1 MKPMAFRRYVD
12 VEAERDPRLAHA
24 FETFLRVVARGWFR
38 FRLRGVEN
46 VPSAPS
52 IFVGNHSGIGIA
64 DIVCLLGSRTTIA
77 PDRTTV
83 GLAHDLFVNMPI
95 IGRLLRAAGAVTAN
109 PESARE
115 AIRRG
120 HHVAVFPGGGY
131 DACRPITRAR
141 EVSFGRRRGYVRL
154 ALETGALV
162 VPIATVGS
170 HPTYVLLPWI
180 GEILGERFKRWGLWR
195 DERIPVPLATLG
207 VVATV
212 AACAAGAL
220 PWWSILVALTLL
232 FVPNPCPVETVI
244 LEPIDLR
251 AATEHVADPLERI
264 ELANDIVEARL
275 RAVITAEGRLAGKK

>member
-1 MKPMAFRRYVD
+1 MNLLAFPRYTDVD
-12 VEAERDPRLAHA
+12 AERNPRLARA
-24 FETFLRVVARGWFR
+24 FETFLRVVARFWFR
-38 FRLRGVEN
+38 FRVRGVEN

-52 IFVGNHSGIGIA
+52 ILAGNHSGIGIA

-77 PDRTTV
+77 PHRKTV
-83 GLAHDLFVNMPI
+83 GLAHDLFVNLPV
-95 IGRLLRAAGAVTAN
+95 IGPLLRAAGAVTAN
-109 PESARE
+109 PESARD

-120 HHVAVFPGGGY
+120 YHVAVFPGGGY
-131 DACRPITRAR
+131 DSCRPITRAR

-180 GEILGERFKRWGLWR
+180 GEVLGERLKRWGLWR

-207 VVATV
+207 VLATV
-212 AACAAGAL
+212 VGCAIGSL
-220 PWWSILVALTLL
+220 PWWSVMVALMVLL
-232 FVPNPCPVETVI
+232 VPNPCPVESVI

-251 AATEHVADPLERI
+251 AATEHVMDPTARI
-264 ELANDIVEARL
+264 ELANAIVEARL
-275 RAVITAEGRLAGKK
+275 RAVVDGGCG